1 MSGPVDVFL
10 EPAKDDEESSRPAL
24 TASYLAVWGF
34 GFLILRIFAV
44 SGYKWDTA
52 FAVSTV
58 LSLNDAVP
66 IVFGSLMAGYLL
78 TAFILMVI
86 VPLLLAAAIWRPG
99 RDRLLVVLLTA
110 LGTGMLVAVAAS
122 FDLWWLPF
130 ATIGIFALLA
140 LVRRLSPEHWLRQ
153 IVMAT
158 LAKVGRVTGIAAL
171 VVAAAVQTPWVPLEE
186 ISVKTGDVSGYVLS
200 VDSGYLNVLTTN
212 HDFVILISSDVTA
225 RR

>member
-1 MSGPVDVFL
+1 M
-10 EPAKDDEESSRPAL
+10 DENADQSSRPVLSAG
-24 TASYLAVWGF
+24 YLAVWGF

-44 SGYKWDTA
+44 SGYKWETA

-78 TAFILMVI
+78 TAFGLMVV
-86 VPLLLAAAIWRPG
+86 VPMLLAAAIWRPG

-110 LGTGMLVAVAAS
+110 LGTGMLLAVAAS
-122 FDLWWLPF
+122 FVLWWLPL
-130 ATIGIFALLA
+130 AAAAIFAVLA
-140 LVRRLSPEHWLRQ
+140 IVHALPPEHLLRQ

-158 LAKVGRVTGIAAL
+158 LAKVGRVSGVAAL
-171 VVAAAVQTPWVPLEE
+171 VIAAAVQTPWVPLEQ
-186 ISVKTGDVSGYVLS
+186 ISVRTGDVSGYVLS
-200 VDSGYLNVLTTN
+200 VDPGFLNVLSTD
-212 HDFVILISSDVTA
+212 HEFLILISSDVTA